1 MTSVPRPSIIQDSE
15 ITREHL
21 LSYIQKK
28 NNAVDLEQIGKA
40 IIFSIEA
47 HANQFRKSGMPY
59 AEHPIEVAKILA
71 DYQVDTATIIAGLLH
86 DVIEDTSFTFND
98 IKEKFDYEIAFMVD
112 AVTKISALQEK
123 SRIDRKAE
131 TYRKL
136 LLSMAKDTR
145 VIMIKFAD
153 RLHNMRTLT
162 YVPSDKK
169 KTIAT
174 ETLEVYAPLA
184 HRFGLNKIKSELED
198 LSFKYLNP
206 DQYNF
211 LIQCFFEDKDEREK
225 YIKHVVETLQLKL
238 NAEAIPATV
247 QGRPKNLYSIHKK
260 MSSRGCSFDEI
271 FDLFAI
277 RIIVDDPN
285 SCYSVLGH
293 VHNLWRPLQS
303 RFKDFIALP
312 KSNLYQSLHTTVVG
326 PAEKLIEIQLRTK
339 EMDTV
344 SERGFAAHWSYKEIN
359 DSSHHIDW
367 LDQMVNIQ
375 KEISDSSEFLEFF
388 RIDLKPKE
396 LIVYTPKGDTISLP
410 DGATVLDFAFAI
422 HTNIGSHCI
431 GAKIDEQFVNIDHVL
446 VYGNRINIIK
456 SEHQQPTLDWLN
468 VCKTHKAKAAV
479 RKWHRKFEN
488 SQIVN
493 LGKAILKREYKH
505 LKIIKEHQLKLFD
518 FNNEFGMHK
527 TWDAFF
533 HRLGTGD
540 ISIHHLGRYL
550 SQHYMTGPEESKS
563 LVTTPEQYFMV
574 SKQSNMMISFPKCC
588 HPLPGDDIVGYL
600 SHGTGIII
608 HKVSCSKADN
618 VRENENF
625 IPVQW
630 DSTSDVNYDVRLEVL
645 ANNRNQ
651 LLDQITTVFSKH
663 SGIAIDR
670 ASVVTAGTQARNR
683 FRLKVK
689 DLYQLKEVMD
699 DIKNIPGVLKV
710 YRNER

>member
-1 MTSVPRPSIIQDSE
+1 MSDLPHSSIIQDTE
-15 ITREHL
+15 ITKNHL

-28 NNAVDLEQIGKA
+28 NETVDLEKIGEA

-71 DYQVDTATIIAGLLH
+71 DYQVDTSTIIAGLLH
-86 DVIEDTSFTFND
+86 DVIEDTNFTFND
-98 IKEKFDYEIAFMVD
+98 IKERFDYEIAFMVD

-123 SRIDRKAE
+123 SRLDRKAE

-153 RLHNMRTLT
+153 RLHNMRTLN
-162 YVPSDKK
+162 YVPSSKK
-169 KTIAT
+169 KAIAT

-225 YIKHVVETLQLKL
+225 YIKHVVETLKLKL

-260 MSSRGCSFDEI
+260 IASRGCSFDEI

-285 SCYSVLGH
+285 SCYSILGH

-326 PAEKLIEIQLRTK
+326 PNEKLLEIQIRTK

-410 DGATVLDFAFAI
+410 DGATVLDFAFSI
-422 HTNIGSHCI
+422 HTNVGSHCI
-431 GAKIDEQFVNIDHVL
+431 GAKIDDQFVNIDHIL
-446 VYGNRINIIK
+446 SYGNRINIIK
-456 SEHQQPTLDWLN
+456 SEHQQPSLDWLN
-468 VCKTHKAKAAV
+468 IVKTHKAKAAI

-488 SQIVN
+488 SQIIN

-505 LKIIKEHQLKLFD
+505 HKVKKDQQLKLSI
-518 FNNEFGMHK
+518 FNQEFGLHK
-527 TWDAFF
+527 TWDNFY
-533 HRLGTGD
+533 HRIGTGD
-540 ISIHHLGRYL
+540 IPIHKLGTFI
-550 SQHYMTGPEESKS
+550 SKMCVVESPDKDLIEKPS
-563 LVTTPEQYFMV
+563 EQYFLV
-574 SKQSNMMISFPKCC
+574 SKQSNMFISFSKCC
-588 HPLPGDDIVGYL
+588 HPLPGDEIVGYL
-600 SHGTGIII
+600 SHGAGIVI
-608 HKVSCSKADN
+608 HKSSCSKAQN
-618 VRENENF
+618 AIENESN
-625 IPVQW
+625 IPVNW
-630 DSTSDVNYDVRLEVL
+630 DEKDDVTYDVRLEVL
-645 ANNRNQ
+645 ANNRNK
-651 LLDQITTVFSKH
+651 LLDQITTVFSRH
-663 SGIAIDR
+663 TGIAIDR
-670 ASVVTAGTQARNR
+670 ASVVTSGTQARNR

-710 YRNER
+710 FRNER